1 MLHRN
6 DQGSIPELVMRTGII
21 RTMDPNHAR
30 QDVQTNHVLSL
41 VSSHGISTQYDQP
54 VAQPSAT
61 QQAVAQTV
69 VATPPVPVPPPPAPP
84 GMHGYGSLGGLGGVM
99 LGATPDGQPVAAFQ
113 IDATPQPH
121 QAQGAVMALRKAAKD
136 LQRFG
141 HGSLPPEL
149 IGGPLAALMRGGA
162 IELHFKN
169 GVVTRTA
176 L

>member
-1 MLHRN
+1 MLTRN

-21 RTMDPNHAR
+21 RTMNPSHAR
-30 QDVQTNHVLSL
+30 QDIDAQHVLNVTSA
-41 VSSHGISTQYDQP
+41 HGISTEYDQP

-61 QQAVAQTV
+61 QQAVAATV
-69 VATPPVPVPPPPAPP
+69 VATPPIPVPPPPAPP
-84 GMHGYGSLGGLGGVM
+84 GMHGVM
-99 LGATPDGQPVAAFQ
+99 LGATASGQPVAAFQ
-113 IDATPQPH
+113 IDAAPQPH
-121 QAQGAVMALRKAAKD
+121 QAQGAVMALRKAASD
-136 LQRFG
+136 LQKFG

>member
-21 RTMDPNHAR
+21 RTMDPNRAR

-69 VATPPVPVPPPPAPP
+69 VATPPVPVPPPAAPP
-84 GMHGYGSLGGLGGVM
+84 GMHGVM

-113 IDATPQPH
+113 IDAAPQPH